1 MTILSE
7 ERLKDL
13 FFPYREVRKIQNELI
28 EKVDDCIKLRKNLII
43 HAPTGLGKTASTLPM
58 ALSHAVKKGLTVF
71 FLTSRHTQH
80 LIAVDTLKE
89 IKKKYDSNF
98 IAVDLIGKKWMCPIP
113 GTDELYSS
121 EFFEFCKSM
130 REDGKCEFY
139 SNTRK
144 KSGRATIKAEKA
156 VELLKQIS
164 PCHCEALV
172 EHCIKETLCPYEVSA
187 LLAKEA
193 SVIIADYYYIFS
205 PSIRETF
212 FKRAGKELGNSIL
225 IIDEGH
231 NLPKRARELLTNKLS
246 SFALMA
252 AIKEAKKYGYS
263 ESVQYLRGIRD
274 ILRYYAK
281 EFELNAGQRQLEK
294 RKKEFF
300 SDDNERLI
308 TKEEFVNKVK
318 LIANYEEIIANLEFV
333 GDEIREKQKK
343 SYVGGIAGFLDAWLG
358 PDESFARILG
368 YKETKIKPVVTI
380 SYKCLDPSL
389 LTKEI
394 VNHSFCSIIMSGT
407 LTPTNMYKDILGF
420 ENSEEKEYPS
430 PFPSENRLSMIIP
443 ETTTKFTER
452 NQQQYHRIA
461 ITLARIL
468 NNIPGNSAVFFPSY
482 YLRDEVNKYLLG
494 VCTKTTFV
502 EMPEMSKT
510 EKQELLEKF
519 KSYSKVGAV
528 LLAVA
533 AANYAEGIDLPGDL
547 LKAVVVV
554 GLPLQKPDLET
565 KELID
570 YYEKK
575 YKKGWDYGYVF
586 PAITK
591 CLQSAGRCIRSET
604 DRGVIVFLDERFAW
618 PRYRKCF
625 PPEWNIK
632 ITKMYQDRIKEFFE

>member
-1 MTILSE
+1 MLTDDRLE
-7 ERLKDL
+7 EL
-13 FFPYREVRKIQNELI
+13 FFPYKEVRKIQDDLI
-28 EKVDDCIKLRKNLII
+28 EEVDLCLKNKKNLIV
-43 HAPTGLGKTASTLPM
+43 HAPTGLGKTASTLPV
-58 ALSHAVKKGLTVF
+58 ALAHAVKNGLTVF

-80 LIAVDTLKE
+80 LIALETLKE
-89 IKKKYDSNF
+89 IKKKYDEEI
-98 IAVDLIGKKWMCPIP
+98 IAVDIIGKKWMCPVP
-113 GTDELYSS
+113 GTDELSS
-121 EFFEFCKSM
+121 FEFTEYCKAM
-130 REDGKCEFY
+130 RADNKCEFY
-139 SNTRK
+139 ANSRK
-144 KSGRATIKAEKA
+144 KSGRATIKAEKI
-156 VELLKQIS
+156 VGDIKKLS
-164 PCHCEALV
+164 PLHCEDFMK
-172 EHCIKETLCPYEVSA
+172 HCIDERLCPYEISTIM
-187 LLAKEA
+187 AKEA
-193 SVIIADYYYIFS
+193 SVIISDYYYIFN
-205 PSIRETF
+205 PTIRDVF
-212 FKRAGKELGNSIL
+212 FKKAEKQLAQSVV

-231 NLPKRARELLTNKLS
+231 NLPKRARELLTQKLS
-246 SFALMA
+246 SFMLRN
-252 AIKEAKKYGYS
+252 AIKEAKKFGHS
-263 ESVQYLRGIRD
+263 ETVQYLRAIRD
-274 ILRYYAK
+274 TLNNYVW
-281 EFELNAGQRQLEK
+281 EFQIQAEQRQIEK
-294 RKKEFF
+294 KKKEFF
-300 SDDNERLI
+300 SGENERLI
-308 TKEEFVNKVK
+308 TKDEFINKIK
-318 LIANYEEIIANLEFV
+318 LIGDYEQIIATLELAAE
-333 GDEIREKQKK
+333 EIREKQKR
-343 SYVGGIAGFLDAWLG
+343 SYVGGIAHFLTKWPG
-358 PDESFARILG
+358 PDEAFARILS
-368 YKETKIKPVVTI
+368 YSETKEIPVVTI
-380 SYKCLDPSL
+380 SYRCLDPSL

-394 VNHSFCSIIMSGT
+394 VNQSYCSIIMSGT
-407 LTPTNMYKDILGF
+407 LTPTAMYKDILGF
-420 ENSEEKEYPS
+420 ENSDEKEYLS
-430 PFPSENRLSMIIP
+430 PFPPDNKLSMIVP

-452 NQQQYHRIA
+452 NPQQYQMIA
-461 ITLARIL
+461 QTVAKIV
-468 NNIPGNSAVFFPSY
+468 NNVPGNSAVFFPSY

-494 VCTKTTFV
+494 VCTKTTFI

-632 ITKMYQDRIKEFFE
+632 ITKMYQDRIKEFFG